1 MDTLEVPGAWSVSM
15 QSVPHP
21 PSASTDVKVYTPAD
35 FEALLVALLP
45 SAYGYAFRLTRNRA
59 DAEDLLQEAA
69 LRACRGAQS
78 FQAGTHFK
86 AWFFRIIIRCF
97 WEKHRSAQRRPQ
109 TVDFDDTPDLYLYKQ
124 MRETGVGAAHDD
136 PMSELLDRMGTE
148 RVVAA
153 IALLPEEYG
162 SVATLYFMED
172 FAYHEI
178 AHVLDIPVGTV
189 RSRLHRAR
197 KMLQK
202 SLWHIAVDAGLIAD
216 MQRADS

>member
-1 MDTLEVPGAWSVSM
+1 MDTLEVSDASSVSM
-15 QSVPHP
+15 QHVSQSQPA
-21 PSASTDVKVYTPAD
+21 SAASPAD
-35 FEALLVALLP
+35 APAGFEALLVQLLP
-45 SAYGYAFRLTRNRA
+45 SAYGYAFRLTRQRA

-78 FQAGTHFK
+78 FEPGTHFK
-86 AWFFRIIIRCF
+86 AWFYRIIIRCF
-97 WEKHRSAQRRPQ
+97 WEKHRTAQRRPQ
-109 TVDFDDTPDLYLYKQ
+109 TVDFDDTPDLFLYKQ
-124 MRETGVGAAHDD
+124 MRETGVAAAHED
-136 PMSELLDRMGTE
+136 PMGELLDRMGTE

-153 IALLPEEYG
+153 ISQLPDEYG

-202 SLWHIAVDAGLIAD
+202 SLWQIAVDAGVIAD
-216 MQRADS
+216 MQRVRS

>member
-1 MDTLEVPGAWSVSM
+1 MDTLEVPDAWSVSM
-15 QSVPHP
+15 QNVPLSQP
-21 PSASTDVKVYTPAD
+21 ASTDSIVDTQAA
-35 FEALLVALLP
+35 FEALLVQMLP

-59 DAEDLLQEAA
+59 DAEDLMQEAA
-69 LRACRGAQS
+69 LRACRGAKS
-78 FQAGTHFK
+78 FEPGTHFK

-109 TVDFDDTPDLYLYKQ
+109 TVDFDDTPDLFLYKQ
-124 MRETGVGAAHDD
+124 MRQTGVAASLED
-136 PMSELLDRMGTE
+136 PMGELLDRMGTE

-153 IALLPEEYG
+153 IAQLPEEYG

-202 SLWHIAVDAGLIAD
+202 SLWQIAVDAGLIAD
-216 MQRADS
+216 MQRVRS

>member
-1 MDTLEVPGAWSVSM
+1 MQDVPQTS
-15 QSVPHP
+15 P
-21 PSASTDVKVYTPAD
+21 ASTGANMETPAA
-35 FEALLVALLP
+35 FEALLVQLLP
-45 SAYGYAFRLTRNRA
+45 SAYGYAYRLTRNRA
-59 DAEDLLQEAA
+59 DAEDLMQEAA

-78 FQAGTHFK
+78 FEPGTHFK

-97 WEKHRSAQRRPQ
+97 WEKHRSALRRPQ

-124 MRETGVGAAHDD
+124 MRQTGVSAAHAD
-136 PMSELLDRMGTE
+136 PMGELLDRMGTE

-153 IALLPEEYG
+153 IAVLPEEYG
-162 SVATLYFMED
+162 AVATLYFMED

-178 AHVLDIPVGTV
+178 AHVLGIPVGTV

-202 SLWHIAVDAGLIAD
+202 SLWRIAVDAGLIAD
-216 MQRADS
+216 MQRGDA

>member
-1 MDTLEVPGAWSVSM
+1 MDTVEVPDAWSVSM
-15 QSVPHP
+15 QHVPLEP
-21 PSASTDVKVYTPAD
+21 TPSAATRAELSAD
-35 FEALLVALLP
+35 FEALLLQLLP
-45 SAYGYAFRLTRNRA
+45 SAYGYAFRLTRNRG
-59 DAEDLLQEAA
+59 DAEDLMQEAA
-69 LRACRGAQS
+69 LRACRGAKS
-78 FQAGTHFK
+78 FEPGTHFK
-86 AWFFRIIIRCF
+86 AWFFRIVIRCF
-97 WEKHRSAQRRPQ
+97 WEKHRHAQRRPQ

-124 MRETGVGAAHDD
+124 MRQTGVSAVHED
-136 PMSELLDRMGTE
+136 PMSELLDRMGIE

-172 FAYHEI
+172 FAYREI

-202 SLWHIAVDAGLIAD
+202 SLWQIAVDAGIIAD
-216 MQRADS
+216 LKGAGI